1 MSWFGTLTRQVS
13 SGFLAAWT
21 GFLKLHQPAALPA
34 AAPGLSAPTNPSDL
48 YKLYEMFRD
57 YLKHEDDLINNR
69 LNWNFTI
76 QGFLFAAY
84 TFTLQKVSELEAG
97 LLLHVPSRNTHLLF
111 NSSTL
116 GLDGLR
122 IATVAVA
129 LVGLW
134 VSLGVYVSVSAARI
148 AIEELER
155 KWQVLYQEY
164 VRVATP
170 ATFVP
175 PLPGMTGG
183 GSALAHRLGFW
194 APAALPIGFI
204 AAWVVLIIFWWRS

>member
-1 MSWFGTLTRQVS
+1 MSWFGRLKDE
-13 SGFLAAWT
+13 
-21 GFLKLHQPAALPA
+21 FLKLHGPAALPA
-34 AAPGLSAPTNPSDL
+34 SAPGPQAPNNVSEL

-84 TFTLQKVSELEAG
+84 TFTLQKVSEIEAG

-122 IATVAVA
+122 IATVTVA

-134 VSLGVYVSVSAARI
+134 VSLGVYISVSAARI
-148 AIEELER
+148 AIEEIEKQWLA
-155 KWQVLYQEY
+155 LYQEY
-164 VRVATP
+164 TKAAKP
-170 ATFVP
+170 NQYVP
-175 PLPGMTGG
+175 SLPGMTGG
-183 GSALAHRLGFW
+183 GSALAHRWGFW

-204 AAWVVLIIFWWRS
+204 AAWVLLIVFWLRS